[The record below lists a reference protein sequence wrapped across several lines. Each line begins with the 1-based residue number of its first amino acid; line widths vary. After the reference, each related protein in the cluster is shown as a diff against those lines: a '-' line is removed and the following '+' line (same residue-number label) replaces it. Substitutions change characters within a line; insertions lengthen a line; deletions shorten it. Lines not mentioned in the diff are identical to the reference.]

1 MKGKYYVEVYDGD
14 RRRSLC
20 LGTDNYELACQRYAA
35 GLKELRK
42 RIRKEH
48 EATKPSSGLD
58 WLPEQV
64 EQIKANYPEDFT
76 PQQIAELETGKRA
89 QDPETGAFL
98 DERTER
104 LAEQLIGIRRLT
116 WQELVANAATVRRR
130 KQDKDYAPSWYRNV
144 ERILKTF
151 KYAPIG
157 LTPQQIRAYQDQ
169 EERKGID
176 SVTLK
181 NRLSALQGLVERAI
195 TSGYAP
201 ELAPNVFKMV
211 DFSVSKQKESKRNYY
226 CPTEADYRKL
236 FQEVLPEQPERIA
249 VGIELMAW
257 TGCRVSALPYHSSSE
272 QMGWLEVPDVAGTKG
287 GGRVPVPP
295 LLWNRGRDLK
305 ISWRKTNAVL
315 KQVHPKLC
323 NHGLRSGFKML
334 TRMAELDYQ
343 LGESLLM
350 HKLSGLESTYGGKD
364 FPDEAKLKG
373 SRKVWAELEK
383 ILSSPEQLN
392 KSQ

>member
-1 MKGKYYVEVYDGD
+1 MMKGKFYVEVYDGD

-20 LGTDNYELACQRYAA
+20 LRTDSYELACQRYPA
-35 GLKELRK
+35 GLRELCK
-42 RIRKEH
+42 RIRREH
-48 EATKPSSGLD
+48 EATKPSKGLD
-58 WLPEQV
+58 WLPDEV
-64 EQIKANYPEDFT
+64 EHIRNNHPEDFT
-76 PQQIAELETGKRA
+76 AQEIAELVTGKRA
-89 QDPETGAFL
+89 QDPVSGAFL

-104 LAEQLIGIRRLT
+104 LAEQLAGIKRLT
-116 WQELVANAATVRRR
+116 WQNLVTNAVTVRRR
-130 KQDKDYAPSWYRNV
+130 KQDKDYSPSWHRNIGT
-144 ERILKTF
+144 ILESFT
-151 KYAPIG
+151 YEPMG

-181 NRLSALQGLVERAI
+181 NRLSALQGLVERGI

-226 CPTEADYRKL
+226 CPTECDYRKL
-236 FQEVLPEQPERIA
+236 FQEVLAKQPEQIA

-257 TGCRVSALPYHSSSE
+257 TGCRVSALPYLSSSKE
-272 QMGWLEVPDVAGTKG
+272 MGWLEVPDVPGTKG
-287 GGRVPVPP
+287 GGRIPVPP
-295 LLWNRGRDLK
+295 LLWSRGRELK

-315 KQVHPKLC
+315 KQVHPELC

-334 TRMAELDYQ
+334 TRIAELDYQ

-350 HKLSGLESTYGGKD
+350 HKLSGLESTYGGDD

-373 SRKVWAELEK
+373 SKKVWAELEK
-383 ILSSPEQLN
+383 ILATPN
-392 KSQ
+392 